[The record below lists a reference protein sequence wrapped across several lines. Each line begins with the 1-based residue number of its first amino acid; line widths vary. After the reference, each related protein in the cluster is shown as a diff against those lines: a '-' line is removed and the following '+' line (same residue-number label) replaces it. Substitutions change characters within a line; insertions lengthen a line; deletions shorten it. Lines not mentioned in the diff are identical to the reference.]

1 MKYIVIRMSFLLLIM
16 SLGASAL
23 DSPNVLGLR
32 NIQPDRILFVGN
44 SYLYYNDSLH
54 NHVRR
59 MVDERFPNR
68 SDFQQ
73 YKSSTIGGSRL
84 IHHNLDYLLNSK
96 NIGINGKFELVIL
109 QGGSQE
115 PLSKKS
121 RDLFAKQAKVMIN
134 NARDNGGEVALYM
147 THAYAKSHPAYDPQM
162 INKIGDLY
170 LNVANDNKVLVIPVG
185 LAFERAYS
193 KSTDIK
199 LHKEFDGTHPS
210 LLGTYLA
217 ANVVFYSIFGSS
229 PAGLKYNY
237 YGAISDE
244 DRLFLQNIAIE
255 TVTEFF
261 K

>member
-1 MKYIVIRMSFLLLIM
+1 MNYIVVRLSCLLVMLSF
-16 SLGASAL
+16 GVSAL
-23 DSPNVLGLR
+23 DGPNVRGLR
-32 NIQPDRILFVGN
+32 NTQPDRILFVGN

-68 SDFQQ
+68 SEFQQ

-96 NIGINGKFELVIL
+96 NIGINRKFELVIL

-115 PLSKKS
+115 PLSKET
-121 RDLFAKQAKVMIN
+121 RDIFAKQAKVMIKN
-134 NARDNGGEVALYM
+134 VRDNGGEAALYM
-147 THAYAKSHPAYDPQM
+147 THAYAKSHPEYDPQM
-162 INKIGDLY
+162 INKIEDLY
-170 LNVANDNKVLVIPVG
+170 LKVANDYKVLVIPVG

-217 ANVVFYSIFGSS
+217 ANVVFYSVFGSS
-229 PAGLKYNY
+229 PIGLKYNY
-237 YGAISDE
+237 YGAISDD

-261 K
+261 E